1 MSQPARFA
9 QRSRILTDVTISASA
24 CRLFLLLD
32 DQSRG
37 EPTIKIKQRRL
48 AVLLGLDPRQLKR
61 LLRELTAAEY
71 LLINRTILGNVY
83 DFDRTKMSLSEGT
96 KMSPRMGQ
104 KCPIALQRNTRA
116 QEISQ
121 EILPPLPPASGGI
134 RCETCLDS
142 PRRIPVSRDGRAA
155 VKMWCPACGGR
166 RRSA

>member
-32 DQSRG
+32 DQAKGDDS
-37 EPTIKIKQRRL
+37 IKIKQRRL
-48 AVLLGLDPRQLKR
+48 AVLLGLDTRQLKR
-61 LLRELTAAEY
+61 LIIELTAAKY
-71 LLINRTILGNVY
+71 LRIKRTILGNVY
-83 DFDRTKMSLSEGT
+83 DFDRTKMSLSEVT

-104 KCPIALQRNTRA
+104 KCPLPPYGV
-116 QEISQ
+116 Q
-121 EILPPLPPASGGI
+121 EILQEPPLPPASGGI
-134 RCETCLDS
+134 RCAICLDS

-155 VKMWCPACGGR
+155 VKRWCPACGGA